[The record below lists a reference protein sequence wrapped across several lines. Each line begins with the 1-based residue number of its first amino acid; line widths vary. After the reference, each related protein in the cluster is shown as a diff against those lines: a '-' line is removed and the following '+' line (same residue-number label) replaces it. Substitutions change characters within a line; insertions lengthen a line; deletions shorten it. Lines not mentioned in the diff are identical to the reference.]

1 MRQQTIAPC
10 ISDAM
15 STHWEREREF
25 LIRAKVMWVSIINT
39 YIKVYSSS
47 GTEITLTDIALVAE
61 SWPTMKLLKLETKW
75 PKSAHQTTEHFIS
88 GNPSGFFLFFF
99 SSFPTAIIWYE
110 IYDSSAQSQYQHD
123 KTVWKQELCPCI
135 REHASELRNLMLLCL
150 LFYAHA
156 KLLQVYVLGFFDILM

>member
-1 MRQQTIAPC
+1 MQRAHTG
-10 ISDAM
+10 
-15 STHWEREREF
+15 REREF

-99 SSFPTAIIWYE
+99 SLRSQPQSFDMKFMIQVHNHNINMIKQFENKNSAHVFVSTQVSCE
-110 IYDSSAQSQYQHD
+110 ILCSSVCFSMHKHMPNCFKCTY
-123 KTVWKQELCPCI
+123 TVSLT
-135 REHASELRNLMLLCL
+135 
-150 LFYAHA
+150 F
-156 KLLQVYVLGFFDILM
+156 